1 MPRCPTPLA
10 LLAVALF
17 LGACAEASQSIP
29 DGLEIVKADA
39 YDVSPRLSELA
50 KQAVTTS
57 LTEAQGERARVAN
70 PPRRIRQPELRR
82 SALPADPTVQTLAGA
97 GTIPSPIANFE
108 GMGTGLSGFLVQS
121 APPDPI
127 GDIGPDHYIQTVNF
141 SLAVFSRT
149 GDLVLGPMPTRAL
162 WADFAGAC
170 AMTND
175 GDATVRYDHLAQ
187 RWVIAQFSV
196 NGGQGP
202 FYQCVAVSTSS
213 DPMGTYNRYQ
223 FAYGAFNDYP
233 KMALWPGAYYFTF
246 NMFQKS
252 EFLGAKSCAMDRT
265 RMLAGGPATM
275 QCFTTGPDEGGL
287 LVSDLDG
294 KVLPAKGTPAVVA
307 TFGTDELQLWRMHA
321 DFGKPSNSYFTG
333 PVRLAVVPFA
343 MMCDGGSCVRQPDV
357 GQTLDA
363 VSDRPMNRLPYRKF
377 ATHEVVLLSHAVKAG
392 ASGGMRWYE
401 IRNPTSD
408 RPVLHQQGTYAPDNG
423 FRFMGSIAMDA
434 IGNIAMGYS
443 ASSSSLSPSVRY
455 TGRVVSDP
463 LGTFGQG
470 EGVMAEGFGAQTG
483 GLSRFGDYS
492 SLTIDP
498 VDDCTFWYTQEYIG
512 EPGSFNWRTRVA
524 SFKFPSCG
532 SARDDFSLVSSP
544 SKISFLPGQTT
555 DVVIETKVLSGA
567 AQSVSLTATGLPPGV
582 TASFSPATVT
592 AGQVSVLTFTAAAGA
607 EPGSA
612 QVEVTGTGSLSHTT
626 SVALTVRAPGTT
638 VASAPSGAGDP
649 RAGLAE
655 PAALA
660 APCQAGSYQA
670 TSLPV
675 AIPDNSPRGAR
686 ATVEVPSAGL
696 VEALTLTYRIRHPYR
711 QDLIVALVSPGG
723 VRHVLANRQGGA
735 ADDLVA
741 EAMAVPTLRGQPA
754 YGKWTLEVQDR
765 AGQDVGEV
773 QALALAVVA
782 SCAGPRAEVVGPG
795 RPLIDQ
801 GRMCSTTRVVESK
814 AAKVALSLSGHHT
827 FRSSL
832 RASLAFG
839 GREVAVLARGAL
851 ADGAGRFSARTELEA
866 FSGSAAGDWT
876 LCIEDLDG
884 HGDIGELERW
894 SLELR

>member
-1 MPRCPTPLA
+1 MA
-10 LLAVALF
+10 SLLA
-17 LGACAEASQSIP
+17 ACAEASQSIP
-29 DGLEIVKADA
+29 EGLEIIKADA

-50 KQAVTTS
+50 KEAVSTS

-70 PPRRIRQPELRR
+70 PPRRMRQPAPGRP
-82 SALPADPTVQTLAGA
+82 PAFDPTVQTLAGS

-127 GDIGPDHYIQTVNF
+127 GDVGPDHYIQTVNF

-149 GDLVLGPMPTRAL
+149 GDLLLGPMPTRAL
-162 WADFAGAC
+162 WADFSGAC

-246 NMFQKS
+246 NMFQRS
-252 EFLGAKSCAMDRT
+252 EFVGAKACAMDRT

-275 QCFTTGPDEGGL
+275 QCFTTGPEEGGL

-294 KVLPAKGTPAVVA
+294 KTLPAKGTPAVVA
-307 TFGTDELQLWRMHA
+307 TFGTDELLLWRMHA
-321 DFGKPSNSYFTG
+321 DFTKPSNSHFTG
-333 PVRLAVVPFA
+333 PVKLAVVPFT

-377 ATHEVVLLSHAVKAG
+377 ATHESLLLSHAVKAG
-392 ASGGMRWYE
+392 SSGGMRWYE
-401 IRNPTSD
+401 IRNPISD
-408 RPVLHQQGTYAPDNG
+408 RPVLYQQGTYAPDSG

-434 IGNIAMGYS
+434 IGNIAMGYA

-470 EGVMAEGFGAQTG
+470 EGIMAEGFGAQTG

-492 SLTIDP
+492 SLTVDP

-555 DVVIETKVLSGA
+555 DVVIQTSVLSGA
-567 AQSVSLTATGLPPGV
+567 PQTLTLTATGLPPGV
-582 TASFSPATVT
+582 TASFSPSTIT
-592 AGQVSVLTFTAAAGA
+592 AGQLSVLTFTAAAGA
-607 EPGSA
+607 APGSA
-612 QVEVTGTGSLSHTT
+612 QVEVTGAGAISHTT
-626 SVALTVRAPGTT
+626 NVALTVRAPGTT
-638 VASAPSGAGDP
+638 AVVAPAGAGDAQ
-649 RAGLAE
+649 AGLAA
-655 PAALA
+655 PSAA
-660 APCQAGSYQA
+660 CDDGSYQA
-670 TSLPV
+670 AGLPL
-675 AIPDNSPRGAR
+675 AIPDNSSRGAR
-686 ATVEVPSAGL
+686 ATVAVPGGGR
-696 VEALTLTYRIRHPYR
+696 VESLTISYRIAHPYR
-711 QDLIVALVSPGG
+711 QDLAVALVAPGG
-723 VRHVLANRQGGA
+723 VRHVLASRQGGD

-741 EAMAVPTLRGQPA
+741 DEVTVPALRGQPA
-754 YGKWTLEVQDR
+754 GGTWTLEVQDR

-773 QALALAVVA
+773 QALSLRVA
-782 SCAGPRAEVVGPG
+782 RRCAAPRAQVLGPG

-801 GRMCSTTRVVESK
+801 GRMCSTTRVDEGK
-814 AAKVALSLSGHHT
+814 ASKVALTFVGHHT

-832 RASLAFG
+832 RASVAFG
-839 GREVAVLARGAL
+839 ARELPVLARGAL
-851 ADGAGRFSARTELEA
+851 ADGAGRFSVRAELDA
-866 FSGSAAGDWT
+866 LGGATAGDWT
-876 LCIEDLDG
+876 LCIEDLDA
-884 HGDIGELERW
+884 HSDTGELERW
-894 SLELR
+894 SLELD

>member
-1 MPRCPTPLA
+1 MA
-10 LLAVALF
+10 LLLA
-17 LGACAEASQSIP
+17 ACAEASQSIP
-29 DGLEIVKADA
+29 DGLEIIKAEV

-50 KQAVTTS
+50 KEAVTTS
-57 LTEAQGERARVAN
+57 LTLAQGERARVAN
-70 PPRRIRQPELRR
+70 PPKRMRAAVPSQAIGP
-82 SALPADPTVQTLAGA
+82 DPTVQALAGA

-108 GMGTGLSGFLVQS
+108 GMGTGLSGFIVQS

-149 GDLVLGPMPTRAL
+149 GDLVLGPVPTRAL

-175 GDATVRYDHLAQ
+175 GDATVRYDHLSQ

-223 FAYGAFNDYP
+223 FEYGAFNDYP

-246 NMFQKS
+246 NMFLKS
-252 EFLGAKSCAMDRT
+252 EFVGAKACAMDRI
-265 RMLAGGPATM
+265 RMMAGGPATM
-275 QCFTTGPDEGGL
+275 QCFSTGPEEGGL

-294 KVLPAKGTPAVVA
+294 KVQPAKGTPAVVA

-321 DFGKPSNSYFTG
+321 DFSKPSNSSFTG
-333 PVRLAVVPFA
+333 PVKLAVVPFA

-377 ATHEVVLLSHAVKAG
+377 ATHDVVLLSHAIKAG
-392 ASGGMRWYE
+392 SSGGMRWYE

-408 RPVLHQQGTYAPDNG
+408 RPTLYQQGTYAPDSG

-434 IGNIAMGYS
+434 IGNIAMGYA
-443 ASSSSLSPSVRY
+443 ASSASLSPSIRY

-567 AQSVSLTATGLPPGV
+567 PQNITLSVSGLPAGV
-582 TASFSPATVT
+582 TASFSPSSVL
-592 AGQVSVLTFTAAAGA
+592 AGQVSVLTFTASGGA
-607 EPGSA
+607 MPDSA
-612 QVEVTGTGSLSHTT
+612 QVEVTGNGTVAHTT
-626 SVALTVRAPGTT
+626 NVALTIRAPGTT
-638 VASAPSGAGDP
+638 AVVPASGAGDA
-649 RAGLAE
+649 RVSLT
-655 PAALA
+655 
-660 APCQAGSYQA
+660 APTSTCHDGSYRA
-670 TSLPV
+670 EGLPL

-686 ATVEVPSAGL
+686 ATVEVSSGGL
-696 VEALTLTYRIRHPYR
+696 VESLALSYRIAHPYR

-723 VRHVLANRQGGA
+723 VRQVLANRAGGD

-741 EAMAVPTLRGQPA
+741 EEVSVPALGGQLARGT
-754 YGKWTLEVQDR
+754 WTLEVQDR
-765 AGQDVGEV
+765 AGRDVGEL
-773 QALALAVVA
+773 QALSLTMTT
-782 SCAGPRAEVVGPG
+782 SCDAPAAEAPGPG

-801 GRMCSTTRVVESK
+801 GRSCSTLRVSESK
-814 AAKVALSLSGHHT
+814 ASKVTLTMVGHHT

-839 GREVAVLARGAL
+839 GRELAVLARGAL
-851 ADGAGRFSARTELEA
+851 ADGAGRFSVRTELGDLGR
-866 FSGSAAGDWT
+866 SPAGDWT
-876 LCIEDLDG
+876 LCIEDLDA
-884 HGDIGELERW
+884 HSDTGELERW
-894 SLELR
+894 SLELA